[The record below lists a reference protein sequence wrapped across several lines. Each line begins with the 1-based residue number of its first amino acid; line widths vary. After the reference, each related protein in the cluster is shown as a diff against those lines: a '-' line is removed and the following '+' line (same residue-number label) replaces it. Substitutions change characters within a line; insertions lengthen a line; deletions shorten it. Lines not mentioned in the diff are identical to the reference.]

1 MPLKIMSSEK
11 LSEIGLEVSPRSEIR
26 PPRRT
31 MSKAVRFR
39 DDYVFSEGAVSVY
52 ADDFDVLA
60 DMRFTC
66 SALQTFTAGNVHLR
80 GNEIAFFYAGD
91 FVAVGHNLSAKF
103 VPWDQRRMNA
113 VLRPA
118 VPLIN
123 VQVRPANGGHL
134 HLDQHV
140 GAAEAGNFYLSNLRS
155 RRGFR
160 LNDG

>member
-1 MPLKIMSSEK
+1 LLRDSSAMIVYLDGK
-11 LSEIGLEVSPRSEIR
+11 HL
-26 PPRRT
+26 RRT
-31 MSKAVRFR
+31 NGSGNRNSKQPDRSTSSDGNCFGGDLASEYGVNSVAERIKNRRVLLRNGGVEFPDVLFR
-39 DDYVFSEGAVSVY
+39 DDYVFSERAVRVY

-118 VPLIN
+118 VP
-123 VQVRPANGGHL
+123 
-134 HLDQHV
+134 
-140 GAAEAGNFYLSNLRS
+140 
-155 RRGFR
+155 
-160 LNDG
+160 